1 MMIMLYKIIQN
12 NKEKA
17 YLSNILITSWSLWE
31 YSKYCGIIR
40 VWYRVTMQVNKY
52 MCERNTY
59 FIKTFSHLIIKGYN
73 LWHEFYKKN
82 IIFRWNPPPLS
93 LPCHFKEH
101 EFSSNKKKGNQFLL
115 NRKYL
120 DIYFLFCT
128 SNDISNFC

>member
-1 MMIMLYKIIQN
+1 MLIMLYKIIQN
-12 NKEKA
+12 NKNKA
-17 YLSNILITSWSLWE
+17 YLSYIITISWSLWE

-52 MCERNTY
+52 MFER
-59 FIKTFSHLIIKGYN
+59 KTFSHLIIKGYN
-73 LWHEFYKKN
+73 LWHEFYKK
-82 IIFRWNPPPLS
+82 ISFFVEIPLPPF
-93 LPCHFKEH
+93 HFPAILKNMS
-101 EFSSNKKKGNQFLL
+101 FLQIKKGNQFLL